1 MQSVRWGIVGTGR
14 MASIVAGELAALGR
28 RGIELGAVAS
38 RRLDTARDFAL
49 RHGIPAACDSV
60 DELAARAD
68 IDAVYIAT
76 PHVRHCDDM
85 LACLESGKAVLC
97 EKPFTLNA
105 PEAERVVAAARAH
118 GLFAMEAMWTRFL
131 PSMVALRTHLADGT
145 LGKVRMLVGGGAFVP
160 AQEAGHYL
168 FDRHLGGGVLL
179 DAGVYLVSMASMIL
193 GTPRRVLA
201 CGALGRTGVD
211 EQDAMLLEHA
221 DGACAALY
229 VSMQARRAPDFEIL
243 ADGGRIRIEPPVFRP
258 TRLTLW
264 NASGEQRSEEFAI
277 DGSGYG
283 YQVLEVSKAIREG
296 QRESA
301 VVPLDRRSRSCGRWI
316 QSASRWACAM
326 TATRSDAPLTGARC
340 RPAEPLSLGALT
352 ATGRIRRCSRP
363 DLRS

>member
-14 MASIVAGELAALGR
+14 MASMMAGELAGLGCH
-28 RGIELGAVAS
+28 GTELGAVAS
-38 RRLDTARDFAL
+38 RQLDTARNFAL
-49 RHGIPAACDSV
+49 RHSIPAACDSI

-68 IDAVYIAT
+68 IDVVYIAT

-85 LACLESGKAVLC
+85 LACLEGGKSVLC

-105 PEAERVVAAARAH
+105 PEAERVVAAARAR

-131 PSMVALRTHLADGT
+131 PCMVALRAHLADGT
-145 LGKVRMLVGGGAFVP
+145 LGSVRMLVGGGAFVP
-160 AQEAGHYL
+160 APEAGHYL

-193 GTPRRVLA
+193 GTPRRILA

-229 VSMQARRAPDFEIL
+229 VSMRARRAPDFEIL

-264 NASGEQRSEEFAI
+264 DASGEQRSEEYAI

-296 QRESA
+296 RRESA
-301 VVPLDRRSRSCGRWI
+301 IMPLDE
-316 QSASRWACAM
+316 
-326 TATRSDAPLTGARC
+326 T
-340 RPAEPLSLGALT
+340 LSIMRTLDS
-352 ATGRIRRCSRP
+352 IREQVGMRYDRDP
-363 DLRS
+363 V